1 MRGRALTSRMGS
13 LFTHCVDY
21 EKAKRIWD
29 ILLLEG
35 PFGIVKIAM
44 GILSLFSSQLTDMKA
59 KDIYA
64 FLHRLPEDMD
74 IEELASSVRRK
85 VED

>member
-1 MRGRALTSRMGS
+1 MGS

-35 PFGIVKIAM
+35 PFDIVKIAL
-44 GILSLFSSQLTDMKA
+44 GILRLFDGQLTSMKA
-59 KDIYA
+59 KEIYA

-74 IEELASSVRRK
+74 IEELANSVGAAQRR
-85 VED
+85 EA